1 MRHEKPI
8 NLFYAEAQRRKENH
22 FLFIKQILKAL
33 RLCALSEQSE
43 RALKAEAGDWGL
55 EAVKRD

>member
-1 MRHEKPI
+1 MRHKKTI
-8 NLFYAEAQRRKENH
+8 NLFNAEAQRRKENH

-43 RALKAEAGDWGL
+43 RALEIKA
-55 EAVKRD
+55 